1 MLDKTSEKIESP
13 ISDAYFGE
21 SSAKTDN
28 SVSTTQSAGVF
39 DESDMG
45 SENAGSQPVATASI
59 PQETEQEYN
68 ESDSAAPVTERTLS
82 GFPND
87 VATDS
92 VTASMSSDGFPND
105 VATDSVTA
113 SKSSDGFPNDVATSS
128 VSQPT
133 SWQTSTVESSTP
145 ATSMTT
151 ATNSDTTCGETS
163 SVADA
168 FFVNKDKPQVTILL
182 PSVSDAFF
190 NKDKP
195 NPTTPLPS
203 VADAFFDKD
212 KPRQSWQ
219 SAPTVPTSTLPTS
232 CAPMIT
238 PAPEPPLLL
247 QDVQSD
253 ADLNLLRAKYRER
266 YIELEEMLEYAAAT
280 SKLDPLSLSLE
291 VKKLKKVFFYES
303 PAHLTVEIL
312 CEAEADMEELYATL
326 SQLIYP
332 VTVRTLRATSELY
345 PIKHGWWSS
354 WLLGSNS
361 AGLNFFRQI
370 FWVTTILVAILILK
384 EYINFYVG
392 DQATTTAAGSVKAAV
407 ASVPK
412 TALELLNRLLLVA
425 TPFLYGAIGSLVY
438 IYKTL
443 SDLYVCRTLD
453 PNKLAN
459 DWMRLF
465 MGGLMGGLT
474 VALFYQQYY
483 FQGNAAVDGSDVNK
497 ISAAAV
503 AFLTG
508 YSVEFFYRILDRIIN
523 TVLPKSADDSS
534 TSQVAI
540 SPRQQQMDMLLK
552 RLKDAKSDEDKAVIR
567 GMLGKL

>member
-113 SKSSDGFPNDVATSS
+113 SMSSDGFPNDVATSS

-168 FFVNKDKPQVTILL
+168 FFVNKDKPQVTIL
-182 PSVSDAFF
+182 
-190 NKDKP
+190 
-195 NPTTPLPS
+195 LPS